1 MTSPGAMVSVGA
13 IDPQSPDAPVAA
25 HYGDPMREQRTLD
38 TAVGLVD
45 RSHRGVLALTGDQR
59 LSWLHDLTTQH
70 LRGVR
75 AGQGTE
81 TLVLSPHGHIEH
93 HAVLAEDATTTW
105 LDTEPGAAGGLLD
118 FLVKMRFL
126 TRVEPRD
133 ATADW
138 ALLSLVGPR
147 LDEALDIFGPAGTAG
162 IAGPAGPAGLALPD
176 VLAVP
181 GPKFATGTVP
191 PRPTTV
197 YEVRALPAGRI
208 DGVGG
213 EDGGW
218 VRRMPLGADLLVPR
232 PAVGAVTAELATAG
246 VPACGLWAYEAMRVA
261 ARIPRLG
268 FETDHRTIPAEV
280 GWTAPAVHLEKGCYR
295 GQETV
300 ARVHNL
306 GRPPRRLVLLHLDG
320 VTTDQPPARGTPV
333 TLDGRAVGF
342 AGTALR
348 HFELGLIA
356 LALVRSNVSDDA
368 HLFVGESAA
377 AIDPSEVDGNPTSV
391 QSRQASW

>member
-1 MTSPGAMVSVGA
+1 MITVG
-13 IDPQSPDAPVAA
+13 DLYPESPDAPVAA
-25 HYGDPMREQRTLD
+25 HYGDPMREQRTLA

-45 RSHRGVLALTGDQR
+45 RSHRGVLAVPGEER
-59 LSWLHDLTTQH
+59 LGWLHNLTTQH
-70 LRGVR
+70 LSGLR

-81 TLVLSPHGHIEH
+81 TLVLSPHGHVEH
-93 HAVLAEDATTTW
+93 HAVVAEDGATTW
-105 LDTEPGAAGGLLD
+105 LDVEPGSTEDLLT
-118 FLVKMRFL
+118 FLEKMRFL

-147 LDEALDIFGPAGTAG
+147 LDDALAVFGITGMAA
-162 IAGPAGPAGLALPD
+162 PD
-176 VLAVP
+176 VVAVP
-181 GPKFATGTVP
+181 GPKFAAGAVP

-197 YEVRALPAGRI
+197 YEVRELAASGRARS
-208 DGVGG
+208 GTGEVGG
-213 EDGGW
+213 GAGGNGGW

-232 PAVGAVTAELATAG
+232 STVAEVTERLAGAG

-261 ARIPRLG
+261 ARIPRQG

-280 GWTAPAVHLEKGCYR
+280 GWNAPAVHLDKGCYR

-320 VTTDQPPARGTPV
+320 VTTDQPPATGTPV
-333 TLDGRAVGF
+333 TLDERAVGF
-342 AGTALR
+342 VGTAAR
-348 HFELGLIA
+348 HFELGMIV
-356 LALVRSNVSDDA
+356 LALVKRNVPDDA
-368 HLFVGESAA
+368 RLFAGGSAA
-377 AIDPSEVDGNPTSV
+377 AIDPD
-391 QSRQASW
+391 